1 MTAAAP
7 LLRLT
12 AALRRPFVVRG
23 RSMLPTLRD
32 GDLLQVIPHQ
42 PAAFREPPFPEPRSR
57 RTPSRRTP
65 SRRTPSRRTPSRQ
78 LRRGQ
83 LVIARLPNAPQRTVV
98 KRIIALPGEY
108 IRPDADGR
116 ITINDTPL
124 PEPYL
129 HPAAAPG
136 LPLLS
141 PSPDAAHFPAGLC
154 GDDEYF
160 LLGDNRAL
168 RESADSRRYGP
179 APASDII
186 GIVWFRWPRL
196 PLRLPLSLRLP
207 LRRPDP
213 RRASPRPPPASSLP
227 LPPAP
232 AQE

>member
-42 PAAFREPPFPEPRSR
+42 PAAFREPPFPEPVSR
-57 RTPSRRTP
+57 RTPSP
-65 SRRTPSRRTPSRQ
+65 E

-116 ITINDTPL
+116 ITINDAPL

-136 LPLLS
+136 LPP
-141 PSPDAAHFPAGLC
+141 PSPTSASASASFHFPAGLC

-160 LLGDNRAL
+160 ILGDNRAL

-213 RRASPRPPPASSLP
+213 RRASA
-227 LPPAP
+227 PPAP

>member
-42 PAAFREPPFPEPRSR
+42 PAAFREPPFPEPL
-57 RTPSRRTP
+57 
-65 SRRTPSRRTPSRQ
+65 SRRTPSRQ

-83 LVIARLPNAPQRTVV
+83 LVIARLPNAPARTVV

-108 IRPDADGR
+108 IRPDAEGR
-116 ITINDTPL
+116 ITINDAPL

-129 HPAAAPG
+129 HPAASPG

-196 PLRLPLSLRLP
+196 PLRLPLSLRMP

-213 RRASPRPPPASSLP
+213 RRASPLPPPASPSP

>member
-7 LLRLT
+7 LPRLT

-42 PAAFREPPFPEPRSR
+42 PAAFRRA
-57 RTPSRRTP
+57 
-65 SRRTPSRRTPSRQ
+65 PSRQ

-116 ITINDTPL
+116 ITINDAPL

-129 HPAAAPG
+129 HPAAVPGAPSMS
-136 LPLLS
+136 S
-141 PSPDAAHFPAGLC
+141 PASPHFPAALC
-154 GDDEYF
+154 DDDEYF

-179 APASDII
+179 APASAII

-196 PLRLPLSLRLP
+196 PLRFPFSLRLP
-207 LRRPDP
+207 WRRLDL
-213 RRASPRPPPASSLP
+213 RRASPPPA
-227 LPPAP
+227 PAP

>member
-32 GDLLQVIPHQ
+32 GDLLQVIPQ
-42 PAAFREPPFPEPRSR
+42 RPAAFREPPFRQ
-57 RTPSRRTP
+57 TPSRATP
-65 SRRTPSRRTPSRQ
+65 SPE

-83 LVIARLPNAPQRTVV
+83 LVIARLPNAPQQTVV

-108 IRPDADGR
+108 IRPDAAGR
-116 ITINDTPL
+116 ITINDAPL

-136 LPLLS
+136 VPLPS
-141 PSPDAAHFPAGLC
+141 SPPSPHFPATLC

-160 LLGDNRAL
+160 LLGDNHAL

-207 LRRPDP
+207 WRRPDP
-213 RRASPRPPPASSLP
+213 RRASP
-227 LPPAP
+227 AP